1 MSTTEQT
8 PAALDRVP
16 ENEDI
21 AQLAALARRLNGELS
36 VLSELTKEAA
46 ADSDIRAAAVRLAGQ
61 AGDLWN
67 ASRRL
72 TQALGVES
80 GADLELRVEAGIR
93 TLEPLWIAA
102 TTLKETLPE
111 VLDDLGRSG
120 KLQELGAA
128 TAEWIEVAREAR
140 RLMQGVSPSSAAR
153 AQELLHR
160 IESWAGQLAVLW
172 ETLVGT
178 LPEVLRSPDLR
189 QGLKD
194 FGEAIVVWASV
205 ARESRALFGVQD
217 TRALEARI
225 SKLIASMHEA
235 QSCMRAVDKE
245 RGGLWGLLKLLFS
258 PQTQYVLR
266 CGIAGAYPVL
276 KELSNQE
283 AVQRS

>member
-1 MSTTEQT
+1 MSTTDQT
-8 PAALDRVP
+8 SAALETGP
-16 ENEDI
+16 ENPDI
-21 AQLAALARRLNGELS
+21 AELAALARRLNGELS

-46 ADSDIRAAAVRLAGQ
+46 ADGDIRAAAARLAGQ
-61 AGDLWN
+61 AGELWS

-80 GADLELRVEAGIR
+80 AADLEQRVEAGIR
-93 TLEPLWIAA
+93 TLEPLWIAT

-140 RLMQGVSPSSAAR
+140 RLMQGASPSSAAR

-160 IESWAGQLAVLW
+160 IESWAGQLSVLW

-194 FGEAIVVWASV
+194 FAEAVVVWASV

-225 SKLIASMHEA
+225 GKLIASMHEA
-235 QSCMRAVDKE
+235 QSRMCAVDKG

-266 CGIAGAYPVL
+266 CAIAGAYPVL
-276 KELSNQE
+276 KELSSGE
-283 AVQRS
+283 PPPKS